1 MRSNFVSNISL
12 FTLAREQSMKIK
24 QAGFTLIELVVVI
37 VILGILAAVALPR
50 FVNLQNEAQIAAAQG
65 VAGAVNAA
73 TALNYAA
80 RRVSA
85 TAGAAV
91 TACADADIP
100 TLIQGGAL
108 PSGYSIAAGA
118 TCTAANQT
126 GGDTINCTLNAPNSV
141 AVSAIVVCSN

>member
-1 MRSNFVSNISL
+1 
-12 FTLAREQSMKIK
+12 MKAK
-24 QAGFTLIELVVVI
+24 QPGFTLIELVVVI

-50 FVNLQNEAQIAAAQG
+50 FVNLQNEAQTAAAQG

-85 TAGAAV
+85 TAGGNV
-91 TACADADIP
+91 TSCADATIA
-100 TLIQGGAL
+100 TLMQGGAL
-108 PSGYSIAAGA
+108 PTGYSLAAGA

-126 GGDTINCTLNAPNSV
+126 AGDNVICTLNAPNSV
-141 AVSAIVVCSN
+141 SVSAIVVCSN